1 MENLK
6 STEVNNEIYHE
17 LGDRWY
23 TAKDDPVAL
32 LRAESRARNPWIIS
46 EIRATFPNKSPN
58 VLDLGCGGG
67 FLSNELAK
75 HGFGVTGVDTSEQSL
90 EIARHFDSTGKV
102 HYLHGDALELN
113 YASNSFQVVTAMDFL
128 EHVDRPDLVIAQAA
142 RVLIKGGM
150 FFFHTFNRNVF
161 SWLFG
166 IKGVELVVRNT
177 PKNLHVHKNFIKPSE
192 LINYCEQHS
201 LLVKE
206 MRGLTPVIFHKS
218 FWHLL
223 EYGEVEDSFR
233 FQFTRSRL
241 IGYLGYAIKQ

>member
-6 STEVNNEIYHE
+6 VNEVNNEVYNE

-23 TAKDDPVAL
+23 TANDDPIAL

-67 FLSNELAK
+67 FLSNELGRS
-75 HGFGVTGVDTSEQSL
+75 GFDVTGLDASSQSL
-90 EIARHFDSTGKV
+90 EIARRFDSTGRVK
-102 HYLHGDALELN
+102 YLQGDAMELH

-128 EHVDRPDLVIAQAA
+128 EHVDHPELVIAEAS

-150 FFFHTFNRNVF
+150 FFFHTFNRNIF

-192 LINYCEQHS
+192 LINFCENNS
-201 LLVKE
+201 LLVKQ
-206 MRGLTPVIFHKS
+206 MKGLTPVLLHRS

-223 EYGEVEDSFR
+223 DFGEVEDSFR
-233 FQFTRSRL
+233 FRFTRSKL